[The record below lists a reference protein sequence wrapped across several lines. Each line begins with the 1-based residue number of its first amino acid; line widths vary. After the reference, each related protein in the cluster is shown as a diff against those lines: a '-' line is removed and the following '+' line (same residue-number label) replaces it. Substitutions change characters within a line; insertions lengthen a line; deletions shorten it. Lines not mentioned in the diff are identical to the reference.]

1 MNGAGA
7 SPRRSPFQAAA
18 NRDLTMSA
26 KDYVVGYGSLL
37 SSYSRTTYSGLTEQA
52 RPVIALGWRRGW
64 TVRYTDEAATYAGV
78 RAAPGHALDAALV
91 PTEITDALRHRERGY
106 VFTELP
112 RETVLPADPEHGALP
127 DGRYWI
133 VVNREQ
139 VRADAGHP
147 IPQSY
152 VDTCLV
158 GCLETGGEA
167 RARAFIR
174 NTELWDAPWVDDRDS
189 ASPLY
194 PRRTPATAD
203 QREAIDRLLASEG
216 VLRHRSAV

>member
-1 MNGAGA
+1 MNGAGGI
-7 SPRRSPFQAAA
+7 PRRFSFARRTGEDRMPVQ
-18 NRDLTMSA
+18 
-26 KDYVVGYGSLL
+26 DYVVGYGSLL
-37 SSYSRTTYSGLTEQA
+37 SSYSRTTYSGLTEPA
-52 RPVIALGWRRGW
+52 MPVTALGWRRGW

-78 RAAPGHALDAALV
+78 RPAPGHELDAALV

-112 RETVLPADPEHGALP
+112 RETVRPADARHGELPE
-127 DGRYWI
+127 GRFWI

-139 VRADAGHP
+139 VRADASHP

-167 RARAFIR
+167 RACAFIR
-174 NTELWDAPWVDDRDS
+174 NTELWDAVWIDDRET
-189 ASPLY
+189 AAPLY
-194 PRRTPATAD
+194 PRRTPPTAG
-203 QREAIDRLLASEG
+203 QRETIDRLLAGEG
-216 VLRHRSAV
+216 VLRHRRHAG